1 MRATLFAV
9 LMSAGIGLVAV
20 SSAVAA
26 PANGAVIGA
35 VIGDAAA
42 IFQPTPVAR
51 CQGPR
56 YYQCRHYTYSS
67 VRRCGYWRNNF
78 NCY

>member
-9 LMSAGIGLVAV
+9 LMSAGIGLVAA

-26 PANGAVIGA
+26 PANGAVIG
-35 VIGDAAA
+35 DAAVV
-42 IFQPTPVAR
+42 FKPTPVAR

-56 YYQCRHYTYSS
+56 FYQCRHYTYSS
-67 VRRCGYWRNNF
+67 VRRCGMWRNNY

>member
-9 LMSAGIGLVAV
+9 LMSVGIGLVAA

-26 PANGAVIGA
+26 PANGAVIG
-35 VIGDAAA
+35 DAAA
-42 IFQPTPVAR
+42 IFRPTPVAR

-56 YYQCRHYTYSS
+56 FYQCRHFTYSS